1 MNHYYCEKDG
11 VVVNTITL
19 EDGSEELIDVIKE
32 EFGYDDIQPLTKNIS
47 VGQSVSEIENA
58 TTISFLEEGENIEI
72 FAVAPTDL
80 PDSDTPPD
88 LTKP

>member
-11 VVVNTITL
+11 VIVNTITL
-19 EDGSEELIDVIKE
+19 EDESEELINIIKE

-47 VGQSVSEIENA
+47 VGQLVSEIENA

-72 FAVAPTDL
+72 FAFAPTDL
-80 PDSDTPPD
+80 PDSDTPPN
-88 LTKP
+88 LTKL